1 MPLSN
6 PSSVFDATKHIR
18 LVPQFHED
26 DADKYFVMFEKVAHS
41 LNWPKDKW
49 VLLLQSVL
57 KGKAQQTYPAL
68 SITACESYDTV
79 KEAIK
84 KAYELVPEAYHQQF
98 HELKRKEGLT
108 YVEYARDK
116 ETLFDRWCV
125 SREVGA
131 NFENLKQLVLVEEF
145 KRSIPSDI
153 RTYLNEKEVTT
164 LHDAAVVADDYALTH
179 KSNQFKS
186 GLFSQKEPSHV
197 WVSNPTNNT
206 EHKMGQPQGKQ
217 SENKTDSEPKNNP
230 SLSAGCWYCKDPRHS
245 RARCLAW
252 ITAGRP
258 STKPAGH
265 IMIGDACN
273 MSTNFDKLNEP
284 PSTSPQILN

>member
-1 MPLSN
+1 MRKAEMKQIVLEHFVDDGKLKEFVLDEFEVGMTSSDLKEVQLAKLKYENESAKNDHALAMNRLDKGISDTVPLSN
-6 PSSVFDATKHIR
+6 PSSVFDATNHIR

-26 DADKYFVMFEKVAHS
+26 DVDKYFVMFEKVAHS

-57 KGKAQQTYPAL
+57 KSKAQHYSAL

-84 KAYELVPEAYHQQF
+84 KAYELVPEAYRQQF
-98 HELKRKEGLT
+98 RELKRKEGLT
-108 YVEYARDK
+108 YVEYAHDK

-153 RTYLNEKEVTT
+153 R
-164 LHDAAVVADDYALTH
+164 
-179 KSNQFKS
+179 S
-186 GLFSQKEPSHV
+186 
-197 WVSNPTNNT
+197 
-206 EHKMGQPQGKQ
+206 
-217 SENKTDSEPKNNP
+217 
-230 SLSAGCWYCKDPRHS
+230 CS
-245 RARCLAW
+245 R
-252 ITAGRP
+252 
-258 STKPAGH
+258 
-265 IMIGDACN
+265 
-273 MSTNFDKLNEP
+273 
-284 PSTSPQILN
+284 